1 MKSEEVEI
9 NMDGEL
15 EYVAGTN
22 ELYTGKSETHYAN
35 GNLQHSGQY
44 ESGLMEGVW
53 KYFYEDGQPY
63 LNMTYKRGIM
73 NGLTETF
80 YEDGSLYLKG
90 NSANGKRDGI
100 WTTYK
105 PDGTI
110 ESEELFK
117 DGVAIS

>member
-1 MKSEEVEI
+1 
-9 NMDGEL
+9 
-15 EYVAGTN
+15 
-22 ELYTGKSETHYAN
+22 
-35 GNLQHSGQY
+35 
-44 ESGLMEGVW
+44 
-53 KYFYEDGQPY
+53 
-63 LNMTYKRGIM
+63 MTYKRCIR

-90 NSANGKRDGI
+90 NSKNGKRDGI

-117 DGVAIS
+117 NGILVS